1 MNILNDEPQPKNE
14 NRHEKKEEEKKKWTK
29 RDYIVLYQKIKS

>member
-14 NRHEKKEEEKKKWTK
+14 NRHEKKEEEKKMNET
-29 RDYIVLYQKIKS
+29 RLYSTLPKN